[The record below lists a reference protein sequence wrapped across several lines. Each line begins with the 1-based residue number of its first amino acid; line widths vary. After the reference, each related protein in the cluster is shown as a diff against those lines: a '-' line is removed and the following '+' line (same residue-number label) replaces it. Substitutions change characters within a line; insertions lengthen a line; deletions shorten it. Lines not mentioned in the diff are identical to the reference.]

1 MNDRSFDL
9 YTVNG
14 GFSSKEHKTS
24 KLSLCNEE
32 SFNCVNQIGAQSSM
46 SAFNTKSLSIAK
58 LLQYKNSKWTI
69 EFEYIYIKLVLTAQ
83 MEPPVLGNSISHKF
97 ALSNKTENHTKKNRK
112 RSASCF
118 CSTTIYPSSEG
129 YVSWLVNL
137 LHWKSKNMSGKER
150 LPIFPSR
157 G

>member
-46 SAFNTKSLSIAK
+46 SAFNTKSKIQQS
-58 LLQYKNSKWTI
+58 
-69 EFEYIYIKLVLTAQ
+69 
-83 MEPPVLGNSISHKF
+83 
-97 ALSNKTENHTKKNRK
+97 KKNIT
-112 RSASCF
+112 
-118 CSTTIYPSSEG
+118 STLCDP
-129 YVSWLVNL
+129 
-137 LHWKSKNMSGKER
+137 
-150 LPIFPSR
+150 
-157 G
+157 